1 MLMDNA
7 DLAKTVLI
15 LALLL
20 VVSAFASSSETAFFS
35 LNRFQL
41 RRIKERYRRSYDL
54 IRHLLARPS
63 RLLIMI
69 LVLNELV
76 ALAFSSLVTEQLSSR
91 VGGGEAEWYK
101 TTLLSMAITIPI
113 LLLVGEMTPKIVAAK
128 MNRVVAMINSRP
140 LSLLYKIGFP
150 FLWLMDKGIGF
161 MLRRLKAEGRDP
173 LSKTMSILSEEDFML
188 LMEQG
193 HREGTVDQAER
204 KLIKNVFE
212 FDDSTVSEV
221 MTPISTAFMVS
232 ANARVSDALPEIRLQ
247 KFSRIPVY
255 HRNRRN
261 IVGILYLKDLLALR
275 NHPELAQLDVKSI
288 MTRAMFVGPNM
299 RLSVLF
305 RRFKEA
311 KTHMAVVV
319 NPAAH
324 ARLEEHYTRS
334 RAEAPADEAPEEA
347 IGVVTMEDVLESIF
361 GEIADERDVQ

>member
-1 MLMDNA
+1 MLMANA

-91 VGGGEAEWYK
+91 VGDEAAWYK

-140 LSLLYKIGFP
+140 LSLLYKLGFP

-161 MLRRLKAEGRDP
+161 LLRKLKAEGRDP

-193 HREGTVDQAER
+193 HREGTVDQSER

-221 MTPISTAFMVS
+221 MTPIGTAFMVAAS
-232 ANARVSDALPEIRLQ
+232 SRVADALPEIRLQ

-255 HRNRRN
+255 HRSRRN